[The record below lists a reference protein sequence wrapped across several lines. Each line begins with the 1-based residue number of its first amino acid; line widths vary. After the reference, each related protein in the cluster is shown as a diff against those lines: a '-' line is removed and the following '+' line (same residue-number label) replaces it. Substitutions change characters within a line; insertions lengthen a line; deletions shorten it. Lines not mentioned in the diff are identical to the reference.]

1 MVRLLPCSGWW
12 PTKIASLSAPII
24 PVVVFSVRFGH
35 PEWSDCLWKSS
46 RNGGTCQKDHK
57 KRDTGLQLF
66 SSEKKNVLTWWFV
79 WIFIPAQ
86 QPVSV
91 LLMWLLMMVRVHV
104 RNMDDVASR
113 MIMSVG
119 SAVRLERREQPNWRR
134 TAAVSSAAGWS
145 SDSVWKA
152 RTFLNGT
159 PWKELVTRRRQPEY
173 FGCVHLSPQFACV
186 SHAPVADVLI
196 RPFREWP
203 CRTAAADLVSS
214 KSRNAQGHV
223 LMSCGNRESSLIFTW
238 PFWRPKLFSFFF
250 WGKLM
255 K

>member
-119 SAVRLERREQPNWRR
+119 SAVRLERREKPNWRR

-159 PWKELVTRRRQPEY
+159 PWKELVTRRRQPE
-173 FGCVHLSPQFACV
+173 FFSAVSTSLSLPNLHVWATHLLLMCWSGHLESGRAEQQQQT
-186 SHAPVADVLI
+186 L
-196 RPFREWP
+196 
-203 CRTAAADLVSS
+203 CRQRAATHRVT
-214 KSRNAQGHV
+214 
-223 LMSCGNRESSLIFTW
+223 C
-238 PFWRPKLFSFFF
+238 
-250 WGKLM
+250 
-255 K
+255 